1 MKRILRDLREGNE
14 MLNIAAVTAAVMF
27 LLAGPC
33 WRLYVWAVDLGPG
46 GLGGLAEEDTPLAH

>member
-33 WRLYVWAVDLGPG
+33 WRA
-46 GLGGLAEEDTPLAH
+46 